1 MAKKVTT
8 KGALQAAVD
17 TFLLAFYAM
26 AGIAGIMIAS
36 VLRDLTL
43 WFYFGA
49 GVFLLFTSIKLVS
62 KVTKPMD
69 NYETQEVS

>member
-1 MAKKVTT
+1 MAKKITT

-26 AGIAGIMIAS
+26 AGLAGVMIAS
-36 VLRDLTL
+36 VTRDVTM

-49 GVFLLFTSIKLVS
+49 GIFLLFTSIALVS

-69 NYETQEVS
+69 NYESVDVV

>member
-8 KGALQAAVD
+8 KGAFQAAVD

-26 AGIAGIMIAS
+26 AGIAGVMIAS
-36 VLRDLTL
+36 VLRDLTM

-49 GVFLLFTSIKLVS
+49 GVFLLFTSIRLVS
-62 KVTKPMD
+62 KVTKPLE
-69 NYETQEVS
+69 NYETVDVV

>member
-1 MAKKVTT
+1 
-8 KGALQAAVD
+8 
-17 TFLLAFYAM
+17 
-26 AGIAGIMIAS
+26 MIAS

-49 GVFLLFTSIKLVS
+49 GVFLLFTSIGLVS
-62 KVTKPMD
+62 KVTKPME

>member
-26 AGIAGIMIAS
+26 AGIAGITIAS
-36 VLRDLTL
+36 VTRDIAM

-49 GVFLLFTSIKLVS
+49 GIFLLFSSIALVS

-69 NYETQEVS
+69 NYETTDVV